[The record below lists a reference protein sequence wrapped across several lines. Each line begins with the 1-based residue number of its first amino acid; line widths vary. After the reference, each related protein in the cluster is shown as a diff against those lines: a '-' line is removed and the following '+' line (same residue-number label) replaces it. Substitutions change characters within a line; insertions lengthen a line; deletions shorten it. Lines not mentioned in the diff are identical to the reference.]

1 MNDLLRDHAPI
12 SSEAWKEIDDEAR
25 RTLKVLLAAR
35 RLVDFN
41 GPRGWGKSAVSL
53 GRTEKLSPPLQE
65 GVSSKIRRVLPLVEL
80 RIPFEISR
88 EELESI
94 GRGASDADLDPVRN
108 AARAI
113 GIAEDRAVFQGYE
126 AAGITGIFAAS
137 GAQKLTI
144 PDKFE
149 EYPDIVAEATHRLRS
164 AGVEGPYGIALGP
177 RCYTGLTR
185 STDRGY
191 PVINHVRELL
201 DGPIVWAPAAD
212 GAVVMSLRG
221 GDFELTVGQDFSVGY
236 LDHTSTSV
244 LLYLQETMSFRVLS
258 PEAAVPLTYA
268 LKAAN

>member
-1 MNDLLRDHAPI
+1 MNDLLREHAPI

-108 AARAI
+108 A
-113 GIAEDRAVFQGYE
+113 
-126 AAGITGIFAAS
+126 
-137 GAQKLTI
+137 
-144 PDKFE
+144 
-149 EYPDIVAEATHRLRS
+149 
-164 AGVEGPYGIALGP
+164 
-177 RCYTGLTR
+177 
-185 STDRGY
+185 
-191 PVINHVRELL
+191 
-201 DGPIVWAPAAD
+201 
-212 GAVVMSLRG
+212 
-221 GDFELTVGQDFSVGY
+221 
-236 LDHTSTSV
+236 
-244 LLYLQETMSFRVLS
+244 
-258 PEAAVPLTYA
+258 
-268 LKAAN
+268 